1 MKVGHGIW
9 LSDRVRE
16 LLDEGTLRQLFDI
29 VEEDLKGEWL
39 ATPPDAVATREQIY
53 CQLHALS
60 RVNLKMQV
68 LLNELMFRKD
78 D

>member
-9 LSDRVRE
+9 LSDRVKE
-16 LLDEGTLRQLFDI
+16 LLDEGTLKQLFKI
-29 VEEDLKGEWL
+29 VEDDMKGEWL
-39 ATPPDAVATREQIY
+39 STPPDAVAAREQIY
-53 CQLHALS
+53 NQLHALN
-60 RVNLKMQV
+60 RVNLKMEV